1 MLAHPKALITLKT
14 KNLKSDNI
22 KDNTMDNQQGIL

>member
-14 KNLKSDNI
+14 KKFKSDNI
-22 KDNTMDNQQGIL
+22 KDNIMDYQQGIL